1 MRNKKVVFL
10 IGFILCPLM
19 IFAGG
24 LPESSYAEAVDFLQG
39 DGILEE
45 WFINGFITNL
55 QGYSAEHYDKYVLF
69 AQGIGGITGLIYMAN
84 KGWEFMS
91 GDKQWDVMPLL
102 RPLVF
107 ALVIANW
114 SPLVAGLQVPFRALS
129 DTAKEEVRTMQG
141 QLLSQRIERFGLQHK
156 LVDAIIEVKTD
167 TQLAQNAI
175 DTETQSGAS
184 SGFWNPIGGAIDDM
198 ASYVMAMGLRLQFD
212 MQLIL
217 SNLLEII
224 GLFLLRLVAYGML
237 FVQQIMIFFLIVI
250 GPISFGFSILP
261 AFRNAWVGWFSKFI
275 GVQFYS
281 VITYVIMQMGI
292 MLQLT
297 SIGGEINRYRQLIDD
312 TGGIKSVEL
321 IVAFSESG
329 VMTFGMLILSYLL
342 TAVGILMVPTLSS
355 WILGSASSTSGATSK
370 MGSLAGVAV
379 GKMM

>member
-1 MRNKKVVFL
+1 MEKKQILIL
-10 IGFILCPLM
+10 IGLLFFPIA

-24 LPESSYAEAVDFLQG
+24 LPETSYAKAVSFMQG

-45 WFINGFITNL
+45 WYTNGFITNL
-55 QGYSAEHYDKYVLF
+55 QTFAEDHYDKYVLF

-84 KGWEFMS
+84 KGWEFLS
-91 GDKQWDVMPLL
+91 GDKPWDVMPLL

-114 SPLVAGLQVPFRALS
+114 SPLVKGIQIPFRALEN
-129 DTAKEEVRTMQG
+129 TAKEEVRTMQT
-141 QLLSQRIERFGLQHK
+141 QLLSERIERFGYQHK
-156 LVDAIIEVKTD
+156 LVDAIIQAKTD
-167 TQLAQNAI
+167 TKLAEEAI
-175 DTETQSGAS
+175 KTETTTGGG

-198 ASYVMAMGLRLQFD
+198 ASYIMAMGLRLQFD
-212 MQLIL
+212 MQLL
-217 SNLLEII
+217 VANLLEII
-224 GLFLLRLVAYGML
+224 GLFILRLVAYGML

-275 GVQFYS
+275 GVQFYG

-292 MLQLT
+292 MMMLT
-297 SIGGEINRYRQLIDD
+297 SVGGELNRYKQLIDE
-312 TGGIKSVEL
+312 TGGIKSLEL
-321 IVAFSESG
+321 VIAFAESG
-329 VMTFGMLILSYLL
+329 VMTFGMLILSYVL

-355 WILGSASSTSGATSK
+355 YILGSASSTSGATSK